1 MGIRPFSDTLTAIRF
16 GQLQE
21 ELSAKLNEL
30 TTACME
36 EGKGGKLTL
45 VLSLKPGKAGQV
57 EILDDVKLTLPPR
70 EHGSTLMF
78 ATPEGNLQRED
89 PRQMQLEGLR
99 AVTAPAPLKEIAS

>member
-16 GQLQE
+16 GKLQE

-30 TTACME
+30 TTACTA
-36 EGKGGKLTL
+36 EGKGGKLVLTL
-45 VLSLKPGKAGQV
+45 ALKPGKAGQV
-57 EILDDVKLTLPPR
+57 EILDDVKLTLPPQ

-99 AVTAPAPLKEIAS
+99 AVAAPAPLKEIAS

>member
-1 MGIRPFSDTLTAIRF
+1 MAIRPFSDFLTAIRF

-30 TTACME
+30 TTACTA
-36 EGKGGKLTL
+36 EGKGGKLVLTL
-45 VLSLKPGKAGQV
+45 ALKPGRSGQV
-57 EILDDVKLTLPPR
+57 EILDDIKLTLPPQ

-89 PRQMQLEGLR
+89 Q
-99 AVTAPAPLKEIAS
+99 